1 MAVYRCP
8 RCDQL
13 VKKDAKQ
20 CNRCGLFFDV
30 NNEPVADEGIELSE
44 DEKRKLIVFLIVA
57 GIVITIELKNDSRMV
72 SCVVPDCSTAA

>member
-30 NNEPVADEGIELSE
+30 KNEPVADEGIELSE

-57 GIVITIELKNDSRMV
+57 GIVILALFVVYSINKNAELRIYGLK
-72 SCVVPDCSTAA
+72 

>member
-1 MAVYRCP
+1 MKNNIL
-8 RCDQL
+8 D
-13 VKKDAKQ
+13 KKLIIDTSK

-57 GIVITIELKNDSRMV
+57 GIVIRFVLTSSAK
-72 SCVVPDCSTAA
+72 PSTVNA

>member
-57 GIVITIELKNDSRMV
+57 GIVILALFVVYFINKNAELRIYGLK
-72 SCVVPDCSTAA
+72 

>member
-8 RCDQL
+8 RCDQF

-57 GIVITIELKNDSRMV
+57 GIVILALFVVYFINKNAELRIYGLK
-72 SCVVPDCSTAA
+72 

>member
-44 DEKRKLIVFLIVA
+44 DEKRKLILFLIVA
-57 GIVITIELKNDSRMV
+57 GIVILALFVVYFNNKNAELRIYGLK
-72 SCVVPDCSTAA
+72 